1 MSRFILTALMI
12 LTTLPAAMPVVAGV
26 FGDGDPD
33 NGPEDDRRS
42 ISVGGY
48 PPPTADWYRGS
59 GTLVCDGEVRG
70 SATLLDVTALAPD
83 LAGVVLATAAHVLYD
98 LQQGTPWNECRFAF
112 MGLAELPGYTA
123 PLTRSHQLLGGFRP
137 AAMPSD
143 PEQGG
148 GDWAFFWLGPDW
160 EPPPPWFG
168 FPPGRLPGGA
178 PADTRRG
185 SLGLVAWDQ
194 TKGEVSVTSGCQGV
208 HSVTTDIGGGAWSGQ
223 LLDDC
228 DSGLGASGGG
238 VIIHDGARSHL
249 FAIRG
254 GSHWDPDLWPPAQ
267 FPHGPP
273 PGTPWNPNSFTNY
286 ARALDESILITL
298 ARWLSLLPRT

>member
-1 MSRFILTALMI
+1 MSRLILTALLF
-12 LTTLPAAMPVVAGV
+12 LTTLPAAVPGLAGV

-48 PPPTADWYRGS
+48 PPPAADWYRGT
-59 GTLVCDGEVRG
+59 GTLVCDGAVRG
-70 SATLLDVTALAPD
+70 SASLLDVSALAPD

-98 LQQGTPWNECRFAF
+98 LEQGRPWSECRFAF
-112 MGLAELPGYTA
+112 MGLAELPGFSA
-123 PLTRSHQLLGGFRP
+123 PLIRSHQLLGGFRP

-143 PEQGG
+143 PQQGS

-178 PADTRRG
+178 LTDSRHE

-194 TKGEVSVTSGCQGV
+194 TKGEVSVIHACQGV
-208 HSVTTDIGGGAWSGQ
+208 NSIATDIGGGAWSGQ

-228 DSGLGASGGG
+228 DSDPGASGGG
-238 VIIHDGARSHL
+238 VIVHDGARSHL

-254 GSHWDPDLWPPAQ
+254 GAHWDPELWPQTQ
-267 FPHGPP
+267 FPDGPP
-273 PGTPWNPNSFTNY
+273 PGTAWSPNSFTNY
-286 ARALDESILITL
+286 ARALDDSILNTL
-298 ARWLSLLPRT
+298 ARWLNSLPR